1 MTASLTMLVH
11 SFSKVGKTTLLD
23 TMLAPKVIIDTEG
36 GTRHLETPQIIWN
49 PQLSD
54 PPVYD
59 GTWETCVV
67 YAHEFATLDLTY
79 NWLLSGQH
87 PFVSAGVD
95 SMTRGQKRIIDHFNG
110 TQALREADWGTLL
123 RHGEAYIQK
132 MCDLVLIEGNPIQT
146 VIFTAE
152 TEVRDGRVIPGFVGK
167 LRDRAPYLVDVTGYL
182 YAEQPEDAPLARRLL
197 LEPVPPYEAG
207 CRPASLRRAFG
218 GVTDVPENDP
228 TVSRLMEVITN
239 G

>member
-1 MTASLTMLVH
+1 MIPSLTMMVH

-23 TMLAPKVIIDTEG
+23 TMPAPKVIIDTEG
-36 GTRHLETPQIIWN
+36 GTRHLEKPQILWN
-49 PQLSD
+49 PQESS
-54 PPVYD
+54 PPAYD
-59 GTWETCVV
+59 GTWETCAV
-67 YAHEFATLDLTY
+67 YCTDFQVLDLTY
-79 NWLLSGQH
+79 QWLLSGDH
-87 PFVSAGVD
+87 SFVSAGVD

-132 MCDLVLIEGNPIQT
+132 MCDLVLLPDNPIQT
-146 VIFTAE
+146 VVFTAE
-152 TEVRDGRVIPGFVGK
+152 TEVREGRIIPGFQGK

-182 YAEQPEDAPLARRLL
+182 YAEQPEDAPLRRRLL
-197 LEPVPPYEAG
+197 LEPVPPFEAG
-207 CRPASLRRAFG
+207 CRPVSLRRAFG

-228 TVSRLMEVITN
+228 TVSRLMEVIAH